1 MDPLS
6 QLTQTLLDGVDQGA
20 AKVVVI
26 GTSAAAAA
34 AWNRIRSLLRPRRPS
49 LELAEREVL
58 AAEPG
63 EEVDRQA
70 LLRLLQMLSPEEMA
84 TSITVHGDYV
94 ARDKNQIISVQGDYI
109 GRDKH

>member
-6 QLTQTLLDGVDQGA
+6 QLMHALLDGVDQGT
-20 AKVVVI
+20 AKAVTI

-34 AWNRIRSLLRPRRPS
+34 TWKRIRVSLRPRRPS
-49 LELAEREVL
+49 LDLSEREVL

-63 EEVDRQA
+63 EEVDTQV
-70 LLRLLQMLSPEEMA
+70 LLRLLQMLSPEELT

-109 GRDKH
+109 GRDSY

>member
-6 QLTQTLLDGVDQGA
+6 ELTHTLLDGVDQGTA
-20 AKVVVI
+20 RAVTI

-34 AWNRIRSLLRPRRPS
+34 AWKRIRGSLRNRRPS
-49 LELAEREVL
+49 LDLSEREVL

-63 EEVDRQA
+63 EEVDLQT
-70 LLRLLQMLSPEEMA
+70 LLRLLRTLPPDEL

-94 ARDKNQIISVQGDYI
+94 ARDKNISVQGDWI
-109 GRDKH
+109 GRDKY